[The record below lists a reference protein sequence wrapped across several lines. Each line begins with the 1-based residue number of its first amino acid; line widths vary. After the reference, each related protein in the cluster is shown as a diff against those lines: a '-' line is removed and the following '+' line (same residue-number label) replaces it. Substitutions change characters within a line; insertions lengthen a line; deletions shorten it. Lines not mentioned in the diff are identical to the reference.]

1 MTNKSRPFGKQTQTC
16 KAALPLPASIA
27 FILMFGCATWLQRI
41 EIGES
46 LCWRSV
52 DGIWSCRS
60 GMTRHDSTILMNHDC
75 DRWYCIS
82 SRCWQ
87 FAPKLLHH
95 PALHAISF
103 HHFSFISHLSHPY
116 QTIMYHQLHPYNIH
130 TVIFTV
136 HILVYTHFNYLI
148 VVNWWGSAS
157 WMVFRPHCLCTDRL
171 RAHLELSDFTRQR
184 PQLLMLLDDK
194 VELLELLERKSMD
207 EICILF
213 QWDPMRLNLRVN
225 SSQ

>member
-1 MTNKSRPFGKQTQTC
+1 MIYIYGLPKFTRFTTLVSVLGYRMTNKSRLFGKQTQTC

-75 DRWYCIS
+75 DRWHCIS

-116 QTIMYHQLHPYNIH
+116 QTIMYLYSQWFLQY
-130 TVIFTV
+130 IF
-136 HILVYTHFNYLI
+136 
-148 VVNWWGSAS
+148 
-157 WMVFRPHCLCTDRL
+157 
-171 RAHLELSDFTRQR
+171 
-184 PQLLMLLDDK
+184 
-194 VELLELLERKSMD
+194 
-207 EICILF
+207 
-213 QWDPMRLNLRVN
+213 
-225 SSQ
+225 

>member
-1 MTNKSRPFGKQTQTC
+1 MIYIYGLPKFTRFTTLVSVLGYRMTNKSRPFGKQTQTC

-60 GMTRHDSTILMNHDC
+60 GMTRRDSTILMNHDC
-75 DRWYCIS
+75 DRWHCIS

-116 QTIMYHQLHPYNIH
+116 QTIMYHQLYPYSQWFLQY
-130 TVIFTV
+130 IF
-136 HILVYTHFNYLI
+136 
-148 VVNWWGSAS
+148 
-157 WMVFRPHCLCTDRL
+157 
-171 RAHLELSDFTRQR
+171 
-184 PQLLMLLDDK
+184 
-194 VELLELLERKSMD
+194 
-207 EICILF
+207 
-213 QWDPMRLNLRVN
+213 
-225 SSQ
+225 

>member
-1 MTNKSRPFGKQTQTC
+1 MSFDHVLSPVIQLSNSEQYHEECQANCDNDFFGVTNCGSTNKSGSNFVQQLLIWYIYGLPKFTRFTTLVSVLGYRMTNKSRPFGKQTQTC

-46 LCWRSV
+46 LCGRSV

-60 GMTRHDSTILMNHDC
+60 GMTRRDSTILMNHDC
-75 DRWYCIS
+75 DRWHCIS

-116 QTIMYHQLHPYNIH
+116 QTIMYHQLYPYSQWFLQY
-130 TVIFTV
+130 IF
-136 HILVYTHFNYLI
+136 
-148 VVNWWGSAS
+148 
-157 WMVFRPHCLCTDRL
+157 
-171 RAHLELSDFTRQR
+171 
-184 PQLLMLLDDK
+184 
-194 VELLELLERKSMD
+194 
-207 EICILF
+207 
-213 QWDPMRLNLRVN
+213 
-225 SSQ
+225 